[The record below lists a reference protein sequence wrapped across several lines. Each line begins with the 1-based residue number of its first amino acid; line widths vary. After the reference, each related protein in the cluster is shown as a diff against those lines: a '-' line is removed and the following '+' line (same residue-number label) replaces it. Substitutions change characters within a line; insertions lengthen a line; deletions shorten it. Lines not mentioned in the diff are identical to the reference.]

1 MVKDAGKH
9 QRLRAVAHGKVQRVN
24 FRAWTEHEARA
35 LGLAGWVRNLS
46 SGRSVEVLAEGPR
59 RELDGLRT
67 FLHQGPPYALV
78 STVDVEWTQAEGGL
92 PAPFRVR

>member
-1 MVKDAGKH
+1 MTDVVKH
-9 QRLRAVAHGKVQRVN
+9 QRLRAVAHGKVQQVN

-59 RELDGLRT
+59 RELDDLLA

-78 STVDVEWTQAEGGL
+78 SAVDAEWTQAEGGL
-92 PAPFRVR
+92 PAPFRAR